1 MVNFKSSG
9 SKEETLKKILSSEP
23 FVGVRKAVGELKKP
37 AFIVGG
43 YVRDFLLNRDCK
55 DIDFVIEGDGLSFAQ
70 LSAQKLHL
78 NRKAVNTFVNFGTAA
93 FRYRD
98 LELEFVGARKESYN
112 RNSRKPAVEEAS
124 ISEDQLRRDFTI
136 NALAIDLREET
147 LGEIVDP
154 FNGLKHLEEK
164 LIITPTNPD
173 ITFSDDPLRMMRAVR
188 FASQLNFKLHKS
200 VFDAIVK
207 NVNRIDIV
215 SQERI
220 TVELNKILLSPKPS
234 IGFKL
239 LFNTGLLQK
248 VFPEMAKLHGVETKE
263 GKTHKDN
270 FYHTLEV
277 IDNICQDTDNLWL
290 RWSALLHD
298 IAKPKTKRFHEKQGW
313 TFHGHED
320 LGSKMVAPIFKRLR
334 LPLDRKMKYVQKL
347 VLLHLRPIALTKE
360 EATDSAIR
368 RLLFDAGEDL
378 EDLLTLCRADITSK
392 NEGRVKRYLDNYK
405 KVEEKLRMV
414 EEKDR
419 VRTWQPPIS
428 GEEIMA
434 HFNIKPCKEVGIIK
448 NALKEAM
455 LEGQIDKTKESAW
468 AFMLEKGKELGLT

>member
-1 MVNFKSSG
+1 MNFKSSG

>member
-468 AFMLEKGKELGLT
+468 AFMLEKGKELGLA

>member
-1 MVNFKSSG
+1 M
-9 SKEETLKKILSSEP
+9 
-23 FVGVRKAVGELKKP
+23 
-37 AFIVGG
+37 GG

>member
-392 NEGRVKRYLDNYK
+392 NESRVKRYLDNYK

>member
-448 NALKEAM
+448 NALKE
-455 LEGQIDKTKESAW
+455 GQIDKTKESAW